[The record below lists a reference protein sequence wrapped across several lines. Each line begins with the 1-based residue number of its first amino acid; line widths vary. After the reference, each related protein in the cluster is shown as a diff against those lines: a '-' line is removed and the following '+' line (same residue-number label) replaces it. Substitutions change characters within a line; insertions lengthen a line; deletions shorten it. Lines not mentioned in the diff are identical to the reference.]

1 MAAQGWEQVVPGG
14 DCQCADGSEFAFWV
28 READPERVVFF
39 LQGGGA
45 CFTEGTCAFDSDTY
59 QSSIEPGDD
68 PGSEPGI
75 FDLDDPRNPFA
86 EWSMVYVPYCTGD
99 LHLGTVTTPYSPTLT
114 VQHKGFVNG
123 TAALD
128 ALASTFPDATEIVV
142 AGESAGAAPAPLY
155 AGLAADRL
163 PDASVTVLADG
174 AGSYPDQPA
183 INAGIGALWGTA
195 GTIPDWSGTE
205 GLTVEQ
211 WSLPGL
217 FVQAGLH
224 VPGMVLARHDYAY
237 DNVQTLFGQLAGFGG
252 DDLLALIDANEVQIE
267 QGGVVLNSYIAPGSE
282 HTVLTSDRFY
292 TEAVNGVPLID
303 WVTAL
308 ADGTPVEDVHCTECS

>member
-1 MAAQGWEQVVPGG
+1 MPGG

-45 CFTEGTCAFDSDTY
+45 CFNEATCAFDSDTY
-59 QSSIEPGDD
+59 QSTIEPDDD
-68 PGSEPGI
+68 PTVEPGI

-86 EWSMVYVPYCTGD
+86 DWSMVYVPYCTGD

-128 ALASTFPDATEIVV
+128 CLATTFPDATEVVV
-142 AGESAGAAPAPLY
+142 AGESAGRRRHRCTPDSPPTASPTHRSPSWPTAPA
-155 AGLAADRL
+155 RTRT
-163 PDASVTVLADG
+163 S
-174 AGSYPDQPA
+174 PA

-195 GTIPDWSGTE
+195 GTIPDWSGNE

-224 VPGMVLARHDYAY
+224 VPGIVLARHDYAY
-237 DNVQTLFGQLAGFGG
+237 DNVQTIFGQLAGFGG
-252 DDLLALIDANEVQIE
+252 DDLLASIDANEAQIE
-267 QGGVVLNSYIAPGSE
+267 QGGVDPEQLHRAGIGAHGAHVGSLL
-282 HTVLTSDRFY
+282 HRGGQRRAADRLGHG
-292 TEAVNGVPLID
+292 ARQRRAGRGRPLHGVC
-303 WVTAL
+303 
-308 ADGTPVEDVHCTECS
+308 GG